1 MRNKDLLNKLW
12 NYITENINFIRH
24 ELLQVENLKIII
36 GVLLVIIILFKL
48 KNLYLRGLL
57 LEKTIEN
64 ENATKNEISAKWEL
78 EKNKIENLKFTLNP
92 HSFKNTLQV
101 IESLAEK
108 TYESVESLSGIFDYM
123 LYDAKDQFVPLD
135 SEVDFA
141 IKYLDLYRL
150 RLKPT
155 VNVNKSI
162 NQDHLNEWGERKEIA
177 PLVFAHFIENSF
189 KHGELSSSKAFI
201 QITIDTIDKNTLIY
215 SVRNQISDKLSKKK
229 GGLGN
234 STFKDRLDLLYKN
247 NHEYD
252 YSINDNIFTANLKL
266 TIYDS

>member
-1 MRNKDLLNKLW
+1 MKHLLNELL
-12 NYITENINFIRH
+12 NYITKSINNIKY

-48 KNLYLRGLL
+48 KNLYLKGLL

-64 ENATKNEISAKWEL
+64 ENATKNELSAKWEL

-92 HSFKNTLQV
+92 HSFKNTLQI
-101 IESLAEK
+101 IEHLADK
-108 TYESVESLSGIFDYM
+108 THKSVRSLSTLFDYM
-123 LYDAKDQFVPLD
+123 LYEAKSQFVPLEKEITFVID
-135 SEVDFA
+135 
-141 IKYLDLYRL
+141 YLKLYRL

-155 VNVNKSI
+155 VNI
-162 NQDHLNEWGERKEIA
+162 NRYIDIEHLDKWGERKEIA
-177 PLVFAHFIENSF
+177 PLVFAHFIENSI
-189 KHGELSSSKAFI
+189 KHGELNSSKAFI

-215 SVRNQISDKLSKKK
+215 SVRNQISEKPSKKK

-234 STFKDRLDLLYKN
+234 STFKERLDLLYKN

-266 TIYDS
+266 TIYDK